1 MEVKGYSNYLIFRNG
16 AVLSKGTKFNKP
28 KFLKHSLRPNG
39 YYVVNLRDGNGGGKP
54 CFIHRLISEHY
65 IPNPENKP
73 FVDHINR
80 IRTDNRI
87 CNLRWVT
94 QKENNQNCNEYK
106 LRKDSTTGH
115 KNITLTKTGYRFQI
129 QRDGLKHKKRFKSLD
144 EAIKYRDDY
153 VTKYGN
159 ILI

>member
-39 YYVVNLRDGNGGGKP
+39 YYVVCLRDGKGGGRP

-65 IPNPENKP
+65 IANPENKP

-94 QKENNQNCNEYK
+94 QKENNNNMSE
-106 LRKDSTTGH
+106 RKINYNSKTGH
-115 KNITLTKTGYRFQI
+115 KFISQSKDKYGYRFQVNRKDMKI
-129 QRDGLKHKKRFKSLD
+129 KKRFKTLD

-153 VTKYGN
+153 LKCA
-159 ILI
+159 